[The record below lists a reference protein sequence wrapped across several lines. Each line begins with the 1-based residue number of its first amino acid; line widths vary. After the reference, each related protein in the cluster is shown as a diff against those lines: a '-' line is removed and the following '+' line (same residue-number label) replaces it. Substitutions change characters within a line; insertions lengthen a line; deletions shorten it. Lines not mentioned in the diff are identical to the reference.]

1 MTSATSHSAAALAA
15 CKTDNAIL
23 RVNIELMQEQLQKSF
38 KRIKELRE
46 ELDASRSGDSERRQS
61 PV

>member
-1 MTSATSHSAAALAA
+1 MTSATPRSAAALAA

-23 RVNIELMQEQLQKSF
+23 RVNIKLMQEQLQKSF